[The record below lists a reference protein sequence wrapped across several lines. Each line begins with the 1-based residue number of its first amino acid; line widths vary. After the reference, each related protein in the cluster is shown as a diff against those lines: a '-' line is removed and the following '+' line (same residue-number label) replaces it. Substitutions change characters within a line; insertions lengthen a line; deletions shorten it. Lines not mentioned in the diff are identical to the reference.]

1 MDGWKMSFLLGWPI
15 FRCYVNF
22 LESKPQQQKNGN
34 PISNR
39 FPQKAIHLHLSRSWW
54 CRGHSL
60 SVHWLPRGDLV
71 ISKRGFEIVGAVKN
85 ESPVKG
91 DTSETPTTRYR
102 QLTLKQEEEEG
113 EEEEEE
119 QQQQQQP
126 RSFRVSSKTKRNG
139 TNHSDNKQKDVKNVG
154 LPGISKK

>member
-54 CRGHSL
+54 CRGTFFVCALATTWWPRDIETRFRDCRSGEKRKPGLRATLVKLQQHDTDSW
-60 SVHWLPRGDLV
+60 HWN
-71 ISKRGFEIVGAVKN
+71 KKKKEKKKKN
-85 ESPVKG
+85 NNNNNNNRDHFVSAQ
-91 DTSETPTTRYR
+91 R
-102 QLTLKQEEEEG
+102 Q
-113 EEEEEE
+113 
-119 QQQQQQP
+119 
-126 RSFRVSSKTKRNG
+126 KRNG